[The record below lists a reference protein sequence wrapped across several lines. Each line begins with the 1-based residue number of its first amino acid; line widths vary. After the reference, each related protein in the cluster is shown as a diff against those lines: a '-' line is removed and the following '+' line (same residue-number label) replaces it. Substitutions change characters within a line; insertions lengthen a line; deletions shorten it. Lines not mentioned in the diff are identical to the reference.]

1 MIYFNLL
8 STYSDIVFLAGFFVF
23 IVGASMGSFLN
34 VVVDRLIHGQS
45 LLGRS
50 YCESCKKNLNWND
63 LIPVVSYL
71 ILNGRCRYC
80 RKSFSAQ
87 YVAVELSTGIVY
99 VITWLFVLQKG
110 GEMSD
115 LLLYW
120 GIVSSAWVIFISDL
134 RYKLIS
140 DYMQISLLL
149 FILLSKIV
157 ERVTMFEF
165 LEGVF
170 AGLCVGLPL
179 WLIYKLSK
187 ERAMGEGDGILAF
200 IIGFGLGLP
209 LGLIMLYFSF
219 VLGGVVGVVLLLG
232 KKYGLKSA
240 IPFGPFLLLAAALV
254 SLYDR
259 PILAYI
265 TSMYGL

>member
-1 MIYFNLL
+1 LIYFNLL

-23 IVGASMGSFLN
+23 VLGASMGSFLN

-50 YCESCKKNLNWND
+50 HCESCNKNLKWND
-63 LIPVVSYL
+63 LIPIASYL
-71 ILNGRCRYC
+71 ILGGKCRHC

-87 YVAVELSTGIVY
+87 YLLVEVGTGLLYVA
-99 VITWLFVLQKG
+99 TWVFTLYKRG
-110 GEMSD
+110 NMGD

-140 DYMQISLLL
+140 DYMQGALLF
-149 FILLSKIV
+149 FILLHKMGG
-157 ERVTMFEF
+157 RLTLFGL
-165 LEGVF
+165 LESVF
-170 AGLCVGLPL
+170 AGVCVGLPL

-187 ERAMGEGDGILAF
+187 ERAMGEGDGILAA
-200 IIGFGLGLP
+200 IVGFGLGLVP
-209 LGLIMLYFSF
+209 GFVALYFAF
-219 VLGGVVGVVLLLG
+219 VLGGVVGVFLLIG

-240 IPFGPFLLLAAALV
+240 VPFGPFLLIGALIV
-254 SLYDR
+254 AVFQGEIIRRLSS
-259 PILAYI
+259 YI
-265 TSMYGL
+265 